1 MRYTFFLR
9 RLLSAIPVMFIITF
23 ATFVLM
29 QMLPGGPLAA
39 YENNPEISQE
49 DIERLRHEMGLDR
62 PIPVQYWAWLKN
74 FVRGDWGYSFA
85 TKRPVLQEIWDRLPN
100 TLYLTGFSLILAL
113 IIAIPVGIISATRQ
127 YSIFDHITTTLTYVG
142 RSMPVYYSGL
152 LLIIVFSIWLRWFP
166 SGGMHTLGK
175 EFSIIDSLRH
185 LFLPVV
191 SLSTLIAAKY
201 VRFLRTSMLEV
212 IHQDYTRTAA
222 AKGLHERIIIFKHA
236 FRNAAIPLVTV
247 VAIDLPVLF
256 AGALFTETVYS
267 WPGMG
272 RLFVDSATRFDYSIV
287 MGIVAAIAFL
297 VVVSNLIA
305 DVVYGILD
313 PRITYS

>member
-49 DIERLRHEMGLDR
+49 DIQRLRHEMGLDR

-100 TLYLTGFSLILAL
+100 TIYLTGFSLIVAL
-113 IIAIPVGIISATRQ
+113 MIAIPVGIISATRQ

-152 LLIIVFSIWLRWFP
+152 LLIIIFSIWLRWFP

-175 EFSIIDSLRH
+175 EFSIVDSLHH
-185 LFLPVV
+185 LFLPMV

-212 IHQDYTRTAA
+212 IHQDYIRTAA
-222 AKGLHERIIIFKHA
+222 AKGLHNRVIIYKHA

-305 DVVYGILD
+305 DVIYGILD

>member
-39 YENNPEISQE
+39 YENNPEISQD
-49 DIERLRHEMGLDR
+49 DIQRLRHEMGLDR

-74 FVRGDWGYSFA
+74 FVRGDWGYSFV

-113 IIAIPVGIISATRQ
+113 IIAIPAGIISATRQ

-152 LLIIVFSIWLRWFP
+152 LLIIIFSIWLRWFP

-175 EFSIIDSLRH
+175 DSSIIDSLRH
-185 LFLPVV
+185 LFLPVL

-212 IHQDYTRTAA
+212 IHQDYIRTAA
-222 AKGLHERIIIFKHA
+222 AKGLQDRIIIFKHA

-297 VVVSNLIA
+297 VVLSNLIA
-305 DVVYGILD
+305 DVIYGILD

>member
-62 PIPVQYWAWLKN
+62 PIPVQYWSWLKN

-152 LLIIVFSIWLRWFP
+152 LLIIIFSIWLRWFP

-212 IHQDYTRTAA
+212 IHQDYIRTAA
-222 AKGLHERIIIFKHA
+222 AKGLHDRIIIFKHA

-297 VVVSNLIA
+297 VVLSNLIA
-305 DVVYGILD
+305 DVIYGILD

>member
-39 YENNPEISQE
+39 YENNPEISQQ
-49 DIERLRHEMGLDR
+49 DIQRLRHEMGLDR
-62 PIPVQYWAWLKN
+62 PIPAQYWAWLKN
-74 FVRGDWGYSFA
+74 FVRGDWGYSFV

-152 LLIIVFSIWLRWFP
+152 LLIIIFSIWLRWFP
-166 SGGMHTLGK
+166 SGGMRTLGK
-175 EFSIIDSLRH
+175 EFSLIDSLRH
-185 LFLPVV
+185 LFLPMV

-212 IHQDYTRTAA
+212 IHQDYIRTAA
-222 AKGLHERIIIFKHA
+222 AKGLHDRIIIFKHA

-297 VVVSNLIA
+297 VVLSNLIA
-305 DVVYGILD
+305 DVIYGILD

>member
-1 MRYTFFLR
+1 
-9 RLLSAIPVMFIITF
+9 MFIITF

-212 IHQDYTRTAA
+212 IHQDYIRTAA

>member
-1 MRYTFFLR
+1 MQYTFFLR

-39 YENNPEISQE
+39 YENNPEISQD
-49 DIERLRHEMGLDR
+49 DIQRLRHEMGLDR

-74 FVRGDWGYSFA
+74 FVRGDWGYSFT

-100 TLYLTGFSLILAL
+100 TLYLTGLSLILAL
-113 IIAIPVGIISATRQ
+113 IIAIPAGIISATRQ
-127 YSIFDHITTTLTYVG
+127 YSIFDHITTTLTYIG

-152 LLIIVFSIWLRWFP
+152 LLIIIFSIWLRWFP

-175 EFSIIDSLRH
+175 DSSIIDSLRH
-185 LFLPVV
+185 LFLPVL

-201 VRFLRTSMLEV
+201 VRFLRTSMLEI
-212 IHQDYTRTAA
+212 IHQDYIRTAA
-222 AKGLHERIIIFKHA
+222 AKGLHNRVIIYKHA

-297 VVVSNLIA
+297 VVLSNLIA
-305 DVVYGILD
+305 DVIYGILD

>member
-39 YENNPEISQE
+39 YENNPEISQD
-49 DIERLRHEMGLDR
+49 DIQRLRHEMGLDR

-74 FVRGDWGYSFA
+74 FVRGDWGYSFV

-100 TLYLTGFSLILAL
+100 TLYLTGFSLIVAL
-113 IIAIPVGIISATRQ
+113 IIAIPAGIISATRQ

-152 LLIIVFSIWLRWFP
+152 LLIIIFSIWLRWFP

-175 EFSIIDSLRH
+175 DFSIIDSLRH
-185 LFLPVV
+185 LFLPVL

-212 IHQDYTRTAA
+212 IHQDYIRTAA
-222 AKGLHERIIIFKHA
+222 AKGLHNRIIIFKHA

-297 VVVSNLIA
+297 VVLSNLIA
-305 DVVYGILD
+305 DVIYGILD

>member
-1 MRYTFFLR
+1 MRATFILR
-9 RLLSAIPVMFIITF
+9 RLLSAVPVMIIITF
-23 ATFVLM
+23 ATFALM
-29 QMLPGGPLAA
+29 QLLPGGPLAA
-39 YENNPEISQE
+39 YENNPEISQQ

-62 PIPVQYWAWLKN
+62 PIPVQYWSWLKN

-85 TKRPVLQEIWDRLPN
+85 TKRPVLSEIGDRLPN
-100 TLYLTGFSLILAL
+100 TLYLTGLSLVAAL
-113 IIAIPVGIISATRQ
+113 LIAIPAGILSATRQ
-127 YSIFDHITTTLTYVG
+127 YSVFDHVVTTLTYVG
-142 RSMPVYYSGL
+142 RSMPVYFSGL
-152 LLIIVFSIWLRWFP
+152 LLIIVFSIWLRWLP

-175 EFSIIDSLRH
+175 ELSIIDGLRH
-185 LFLPVV
+185 LALPLL

-212 IHQDYTRTAA
+212 IHLDYIRTAA
-222 AKGLHERIIIFKHA
+222 AKGLRERVIIFKHA

-247 VAIDLPVLF
+247 VAVDLPVLF
-256 AGALFTETVYS
+256 AGALFTETIYS

-272 RLFVDSATRFDYSIV
+272 RLFVDAATRFDYSVV

-297 VVVSNLIA
+297 VVLSNLLA
-305 DVVYGILD
+305 DVVYAILD

>member
-1 MRYTFFLR
+1 MRITYILR
-9 RLLSAIPVMFIITF
+9 RLLSVIPVMFVITF

-39 YENNPEISQE
+39 YENNPEISQA
-49 DIERLRHEMGLDR
+49 DIQRLRHEMGLDR
-62 PIPVQYWAWLKN
+62 PVHVQYFSWLKN
-74 FVRGDWGYSFA
+74 ISQGDWGYSFT
-85 TKRPVLQEIWDRLPN
+85 TKRPVVTEIWERLPN
-100 TLYLTGFSLILAL
+100 TLYLTGVSLLVAL
-113 IIAIPVGIISATRQ
+113 LIAIPAGIISATRQ
-127 YSIFDHITTTLTYVG
+127 YSIFDHIATTLTYVG

-152 LLIIVFSIWLRWFP
+152 LLIIIFSIWLRWFP
-166 SGGMHTLGK
+166 SGGMHSLGK
-175 EFSIIDSLRH
+175 EFSIIDSLKH
-185 LFLPVV
+185 LFLPML

-212 IHQDYTRTAA
+212 IHQDYIRTAA
-222 AKGLHERIIIFKHA
+222 AKGLKERVIIYKHA

-272 RLFVDSATRFDYSIV
+272 RLFVDAATRFDYSIV

-297 VVVSNLIA
+297 VVISNLLA
-305 DVVYGILD
+305 DIVYAILD
-313 PRITYS
+313 PRITYT

>member
-212 IHQDYTRTAA
+212 IHQDYIRTAA

-305 DVVYGILD
+305 DVIYGILD

>member
-1 MRYTFFLR
+1 
-9 RLLSAIPVMFIITF
+9 MFIITF

-100 TLYLTGFSLILAL
+100 TIYLTGFSLILAL

-152 LLIIVFSIWLRWFP
+152 LLIIIFSIWLRWFP

-185 LFLPVV
+185 LFLPVI

-212 IHQDYTRTAA
+212 IHQDYIRTAA

-256 AGALFTETVYS
+256 VGALFTETVYS

-305 DVVYGILD
+305 DVIYGILD

>member
-1 MRYTFFLR
+1 MRTTFFLR
-9 RLLSAIPVMFIITF
+9 RLLSAIPVMIIITF
-23 ATFVLM
+23 VTFLLM

-49 DIERLRHEMGLDR
+49 DIQRLRHEMGLDR

-74 FVRGDWGYSFA
+74 FVRGDWGYSFV

-100 TLYLTGFSLILAL
+100 TLYLTGFSLIVAL
-113 IIAIPVGIISATRQ
+113 IIAIPAGIISATRQ

-152 LLIIVFSIWLRWFP
+152 LLIIIFSIWLRWFP

-175 EFSIIDSLRH
+175 DFSIIDSIRH
-185 LFLPVV
+185 LFLPVL

-212 IHQDYTRTAA
+212 IHQDYIRTAA
-222 AKGLHERIIIFKHA
+222 AKGLHNRIIIFKHA

-297 VVVSNLIA
+297 VVLSNLIA
-305 DVVYGILD
+305 DVIYGILD

>member
-1 MRYTFFLR
+1 
-9 RLLSAIPVMFIITF
+9 MFIITF

-49 DIERLRHEMGLDR
+49 DIQRLRHEMGLDR

-74 FVRGDWGYSFA
+74 FMRGDWGYSFA

-113 IIAIPVGIISATRQ
+113 IIAIPVGIISATQQ
-127 YSIFDHITTTLTYVG
+127 YSIFDHITTTLTYIG

-152 LLIIVFSIWLRWFP
+152 LLIIIFSIWLRWFP
-166 SGGMHTLGK
+166 SGGMYTLGK

-185 LFLPVV
+185 LFLPMI

-212 IHQDYTRTAA
+212 IHQDYIRTAA

-297 VVVSNLIA
+297 VVLSNLIA
-305 DVVYGILD
+305 DVIYGILD

>member
-1 MRYTFFLR
+1 MKYTYFLR
-9 RLLSAIPVMFIITF
+9 RILSAVPVILVITF
-23 ATFVLM
+23 ATFLLM

-39 YENNPEISQE
+39 YENNPEITQK

-62 PIPVQYWAWLKN
+62 PIYIQYAAWLTN
-74 FVRGDWGYSFA
+74 VARGDWGYSFA
-85 TKRPVLQEIWDRLPN
+85 TKRPVLTEIWERLPN
-100 TLYLTGFSLILAL
+100 TIYLTGVSLLVSL
-113 IIAIPVGIISATRQ
+113 FIAIPVGIISATRQ
-127 YSIFDHITTTLTYVG
+127 YSFFDHAVTTLAYIG

-152 LLIIVFSIWLRWFP
+152 LLIIIFSIWLRWFP
-166 SGGMHTLGK
+166 SGGMNTLGQK
-175 EFSIIDSLRH
+175 SSLLDSARH
-185 LFLPVV
+185 LFLPVL

-201 VRFLRTSMLEV
+201 VRFLRTSMLEI
-212 IHQDYTRTAA
+212 IHQDYIRTAA
-222 AKGLHERIIIFKHA
+222 AKGLHHRVITYKHA

-247 VAIDLPVLF
+247 VALDLPVLF
-256 AGALFTETVYS
+256 AGALFTETIYS

-297 VVVSNLIA
+297 VVLSNLLA
-305 DVVYGILD
+305 DIVYAILD

>member
-39 YENNPEISQE
+39 YENNPEISQH
-49 DIERLRHEMGLDR
+49 DIQRLRHEMGLDR

-74 FVRGDWGYSFA
+74 FVRGDWGYSFV

-100 TLYLTGFSLILAL
+100 TLYLTGFSLIMAL

-152 LLIIVFSIWLRWFP
+152 LLIIIFSIWLRWFP
-166 SGGMHTLGK
+166 SGGMRTLGK
-175 EFSIIDSLRH
+175 EFSLIDSLRH
-185 LFLPVV
+185 LFLPMV

-212 IHQDYTRTAA
+212 IHQDYIRTAA
-222 AKGLHERIIIFKHA
+222 AKGLHDRIIIFKHA

-297 VVVSNLIA
+297 VVLSNLIA
-305 DVVYGILD
+305 DVIYGILD

>member
-1 MRYTFFLR
+1 MKYTFILR
-9 RLLSAIPVMFIITF
+9 RLLSAIPVLFIITF
-23 ATFVLM
+23 ATFALM
-29 QMLPGGPLAA
+29 QLLPGGPLAA
-39 YENNPEISQE
+39 YENNPEISQK

-62 PIPVQYWAWLKN
+62 PIPVQYWSWLKN

-85 TKRPVLQEIWDRLPN
+85 TKRPVLSEIGDRLPN
-100 TLYLTGFSLILAL
+100 TLYLTGLSLVAAL
-113 IIAIPVGIISATRQ
+113 LIAIPAGILSATRQ
-127 YSIFDHITTTLTYVG
+127 YSVFDHIVTTLTYVG
-142 RSMPVYYSGL
+142 RSMPVYFSGL
-152 LLIIVFSIWLRWFP
+152 LLIIVFSIWLRWLP

-175 EFSIIDSLRH
+175 ELSLIDGLRH
-185 LFLPVV
+185 LALPLL

-212 IHQDYTRTAA
+212 IHLDYIRTAA
-222 AKGLHERIIIFKHA
+222 AKGLRERVIVFKHA

-247 VAIDLPVLF
+247 VAVDLPVLF
-256 AGALFTETVYS
+256 AGALFTETIYS

-272 RLFVDSATRFDYSIV
+272 RLFVDAATRFDYSVV

-297 VVVSNLIA
+297 VVLSNLLA
-305 DVVYGILD
+305 DVVYAILD